1 MEVDVMYVNLN
12 TFLSTVQL
20 SNLRLIDFMRVLK
33 DWIVIFST
41 CLRKFRV
48 NRSYNRFSLNICPL
62 SVFSLLL
69 HWPRTTPKTAQQAY
83 LFKRYLL
90 TIFWIV
96 PENFPV
102 NLVEQKK
109 CILNKIPPLN
119 VKIHLMNKMD

>member
-1 MEVDVMYVNLN
+1 MC
-12 TFLSTVQL
+12 
-20 SNLRLIDFMRVLK
+20 VLK
-33 DWIVIFST
+33 DEIVIFST

-48 NRSYNRFSLNICPL
+48 NWSYNCFSLNIGPQ

-109 CILNKIPPLN
+109 VYFKQ
-119 VKIHLMNKMD
+119 VKNELFLFLYELLI